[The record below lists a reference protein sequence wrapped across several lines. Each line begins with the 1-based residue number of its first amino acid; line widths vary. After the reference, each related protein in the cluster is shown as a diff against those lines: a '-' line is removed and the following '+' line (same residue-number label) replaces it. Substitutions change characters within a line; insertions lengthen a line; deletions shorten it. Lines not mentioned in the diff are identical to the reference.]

1 MSATTLPAALALL
14 QKGGAP
20 GGPMARASD
29 PTIVAVALAYFAVIV
44 GISIWATRRTRTA
57 SDFFVAGHGIG
68 LVALTVAS
76 VSTSVSGFAFIG
88 GPGLLY
94 TIGLGAL
101 FIILP
106 ASVTNVLG
114 AWVLAKRMRLLGE
127 VRGLMT
133 VPDAIG
139 ARYRS
144 PAAQGLSAV
153 AILFGIVGYMATNCL
168 AMGYVLD
175 AIFGIGVP
183 AGIWIGTGVTLAYSV
198 AGGILAGIY
207 NDVFQGTLMALAST
221 LVFGSVL
228 SVGGG
233 MSGLSHAIL
242 PTDPDFL
249 GPWGKLTPLA
259 ALSFFFVFGMGSLG
273 QPQAVHKYYMLR
285 DVRQLKWYPLLKTV
299 GQIVVLLL
307 FFGVGVGVKA
317 LVTSGRMPALVRP
330 DAATP
335 SFLLQFTPALLA
347 ALVFAGAAA
356 ATMGAVNSFINI
368 GAAAVTHDLPIAFGR
383 RVQNELRWGRLA
395 TLVIAI
401 VSAVIAQYSGALVA
415 FLGVFGWGLFAST
428 IVPALAIGLN
438 WDGATRAGALASIG
452 TGLVVTLTL
461 ESLAFFKRFAFP
473 SGVTGTAVALVL
485 SLLVFF
491 AVSWLTRARAAG
503 ELDADVRLVMEV

>member
-1 MSATTLPAALALL
+1 MNALLLL
-14 QKGGAP
+14 QKGAVA
-20 GGPMARASD
+20 GPLGHVSN
-29 PTIVAVALAYFAVIV
+29 PTIIAVAVLYFMVIV
-44 GISIWATRRTRTA
+44 AISVWAARRTRTA

-94 TIGLGAL
+94 TVGLGAL

-139 ARYRS
+139 ARYGS
-144 PAAQGLSAV
+144 PFAQGLSGV

-175 AIFGIGVP
+175 AIFGIGIIP
-183 AGIWIGTGVTLAYSV
+183 GIWLGTGVTLAYSV

-207 NDVFQGTLMALAST
+207 NDVFQGTLMAIAST
-221 LVFGSVL
+221 LVFAFVL
-228 SVGGG
+228 SVNGG
-233 MSGLSHAIL
+233 MGAISERI
-242 PTDPDFL
+242 TSADPQFL
-249 GPWGKLTPLA
+249 APFGKLTPLA

-273 QPQAVHKYYMLR
+273 QPQAIHKYYMLK
-285 DVRQLKWYPLLKTV
+285 DPKQLKWYPLLKTV

-317 LVTSGRMPALVRP
+317 LVSAGQMAPLAKP
-330 DAATP
+330 DEATP

-347 ALVFAGAAA
+347 ALVFAGAAS

-368 GAAAVTHDLPIAFGR
+368 GAAVVTHDIPAALGR
-383 RVQNELRWGRLA
+383 PLGNELRWGRIA
-395 TLVIAI
+395 TLAIA
-401 VSAVIAQYSGALVA
+401 VLSALIAQYSGALVA

-428 IVPALAIGLN
+428 IVPALAVGLN
-438 WDGATRAGALASIG
+438 WNGATRAGAIASIG
-452 TGLVVTLTL
+452 TGLVVTLAL
-461 ESLAFFKRFAFP
+461 ETLAFFRVYAFP
-473 SGVTGTAVALVL
+473 SGVSGTAVALVL

-491 AVSWLTRARAAG
+491 VVSWLTRGDAASQL
-503 ELDADVRLVMEV
+503 EPDVALVMEV